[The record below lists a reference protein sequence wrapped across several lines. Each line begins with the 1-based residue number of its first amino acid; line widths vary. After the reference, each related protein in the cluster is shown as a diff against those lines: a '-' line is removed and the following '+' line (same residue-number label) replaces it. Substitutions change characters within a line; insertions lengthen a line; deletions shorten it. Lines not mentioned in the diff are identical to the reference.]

1 MMKCLQGVN
10 VTPVG
15 GMAIMQ
21 EIALKGEDQIQE
33 DIIIVKEDIE
43 AALEVTD
50 IIIEEDI
57 GLLDLQVEEVQEEV
71 RGDIEGEVIAEEAGG
86 VEVGV
91 EVIIIE
97 DLEVEKVEIN
107 LMIVKIREIMMII
120 NHGVKKVEAEVIVIV
135 IIIIL
140 ILKMIKIIIMK
151 KQII

>member
-10 VTPVG
+10 VTPAG
-15 GMAIMQ
+15 EMAIMQ

-50 IIIEEDI
+50 IIIKEDI

-71 RGDIEGEVIAEEAGG
+71 RGDIEGEVIVEEAGG

-91 EVIIIE
+91 EVVIIE

-120 NHGVKKVEAEVIVIV
+120 NHGVKKIEVIVIV
-135 IIIIL
+135 IIIIIL

>member
-1 MMKCLQGVN
+1 MMKCLRGVN
-10 VTPVG
+10 ATPVG
-15 GMAIMQ
+15 EMAIMQ

-33 DIIIVKEDIE
+33 DIIIVKEEIE
-43 AALEVTD
+43 VALEVTD

-57 GLLDLQVEEVQEEV
+57 GLLDLQVEEVQEEA
-71 RGDIEGEVIAEEAGG
+71 REDIEGEVIVEEAGG

-91 EVIIIE
+91 EVVIIE

-120 NHGVKKVEAEVIVIV
+120 NRGVKKVEAEVIV

>member
-10 VTPVG
+10 ATPVG

-43 AALEVTD
+43 AVLEVTD
-50 IIIEEDI
+50 IIIKEDI

-71 RGDIEGEVIAEEAGG
+71 RGDIEGEVIVEEAGG

-91 EVIIIE
+91 EVVIIE

-120 NHGVKKVEAEVIVIV
+120 NHGVKKVEAEVIVI
-135 IIIIL
+135 IIIL

>member
-1 MMKCLQGVN
+1 MMKCLHGVN
-10 VTPVG
+10 ATPVG

-43 AALEVTD
+43 AVLEVTD
-50 IIIEEDI
+50 IIIKEDI

-71 RGDIEGEVIAEEAGG
+71 RGDIEGEVIVEEAGG

-91 EVIIIE
+91 EVVIIE

-120 NHGVKKVEAEVIVIV
+120 NHGVKKVEAEVIVI
-135 IIIIL
+135 IIIL

>member
-10 VTPVG
+10 VTHAG
-15 GMAIMQ
+15 EMAIMQ

-43 AALEVTD
+43 AVLEVTD
-50 IIIEEDI
+50 IIIKEDI

-71 RGDIEGEVIAEEAGG
+71 RGDIEGEVIVEEAGG

-91 EVIIIE
+91 EVVIIE

-120 NHGVKKVEAEVIVIV
+120 NHGVKKIEVIVIV
-135 IIIIL
+135 IIIIIIL

>member
-10 VTPVG
+10 ATPAG

-21 EIALKGEDQIQE
+21 EIVLKGEDQIQE
-33 DIIIVKEDIE
+33 GIIIVKEDIE

-50 IIIEEDI
+50 IIIKEDI

-71 RGDIEGEVIAEEAGG
+71 RGDIEGEVIVEEAGG

>member
-1 MMKCLQGVN
+1 MMKCLLGVN

-15 GMAIMQ
+15 EMAIMQ
-21 EIALKGEDQIQE
+21 EIVLKGEDQIQE

-43 AALEVTD
+43 AVLEVTD
-50 IIIEEDI
+50 IIIKEDI

-71 RGDIEGEVIAEEAGG
+71 RGDIEGEVIVEEAGG

-91 EVIIIE
+91 EVVIIE
-97 DLEVEKVEIN
+97 DLEVEKVEKN

-120 NHGVKKVEAEVIVIV
+120 NHIVKKVEAEVIVI

>member
-15 GMAIMQ
+15 EMAIMQ

-43 AALEVTD
+43 AVLEVTD
-50 IIIEEDI
+50 IIIKEDI

-71 RGDIEGEVIAEEAGG
+71 RGDIEGEVIVEEAGG

-91 EVIIIE
+91 EVVIIE

>member
-1 MMKCLQGVN
+1 MMKCLHGVN
-10 VTPVG
+10 ATPVG
-15 GMAIMQ
+15 EMAIMQ

-43 AALEVTD
+43 AVLEVTD
-50 IIIEEDI
+50 IIIKEDI

-71 RGDIEGEVIAEEAGG
+71 RGDIEGEVIVEEAGG

-91 EVIIIE
+91 EVVIIE
-97 DLEVEKVEIN
+97 DLEVEKVEKN

-120 NHGVKKVEAEVIVIV
+120 NHLVKKVEAEVIVI

>member
-1 MMKCLQGVN
+1 MMKCLLGVN

-15 GMAIMQ
+15 EMAIMQ
-21 EIALKGEDQIQE
+21 EIVLKGEDQIQE

-43 AALEVTD
+43 AVLEVTD
-50 IIIEEDI
+50 IIIKEDI
-57 GLLDLQVEEVQEEV
+57 GLLDLQVEGVQEEV
-71 RGDIEGEVIAEEAGG
+71 REGIEGEVIVEEVGG

-91 EVIIIE
+91 EVVIIE
-97 DLEVEKVEIN
+97 DLEVEKVEKN

-120 NHGVKKVEAEVIVIV
+120 NHIVKKVEAEVIVI

>member
-15 GMAIMQ
+15 EMVIMQ
-21 EIALKGEDQIQE
+21 EIVLKGEDQIQE

-43 AALEVTD
+43 AVLEVTD
-50 IIIEEDI
+50 IIIKEDI
-57 GLLDLQVEEVQEEV
+57 GLLDLQAEGVQEEV
-71 RGDIEGEVIAEEAGG
+71 REGIEGEVIVEEVGG
-86 VEVGV
+86 VEAGV
-91 EVIIIE
+91 EAVIIE
-97 DLEVEKVEIN
+97 DLEVEKVEKN

-120 NHGVKKVEAEVIVIV
+120 NHIVKKVEAEVIV

>member
-1 MMKCLQGVN
+1 MMKCLLGVN

-15 GMAIMQ
+15 EMAIMQ
-21 EIALKGEDQIQE
+21 EIVLKGEDQIQE

-43 AALEVTD
+43 AVLEVTD
-50 IIIEEDI
+50 IIIKEDI
-57 GLLDLQVEEVQEEV
+57 GLLDLQVEGVQEEV
-71 RGDIEGEVIAEEAGG
+71 REGIEGEVIVEEVGG

-91 EVIIIE
+91 EVVIIE
-97 DLEVEKVEIN
+97 DLEVEKVEKN

-120 NHGVKKVEAEVIVIV
+120 NHLVKKVEAEVIVI

>member
-1 MMKCLQGVN
+1 MMKCLHGVN
-10 VTPVG
+10 ATPVG
-15 GMAIMQ
+15 EMAIMQ

-43 AALEVTD
+43 AVLEVTD
-50 IIIEEDI
+50 IIIKEDI

-71 RGDIEGEVIAEEAGG
+71 RGDIEGEVIVEEAGG

-91 EVIIIE
+91 EVVIIE

-107 LMIVKIREIMMII
+107 LMIREIMMII
-120 NHGVKKVEAEVIVIV
+120 NHGVKKIEVIVIV
-135 IIIIL
+135 IIIIIIL

>member
-1 MMKCLQGVN
+1 MMKCLHGVN
-10 VTPVG
+10 ATPVG
-15 GMAIMQ
+15 EMAIMQ
-21 EIALKGEDQIQE
+21 EIVLKGEDQIQE

-43 AALEVTD
+43 AVLEVTD
-50 IIIEEDI
+50 IIIKEDI
-57 GLLDLQVEEVQEEV
+57 GLLDLQVEGVQEEV
-71 RGDIEGEVIAEEAGG
+71 REGIEGEVIVEEVGG

-91 EVIIIE
+91 EVVIIE
-97 DLEVEKVEIN
+97 DLEVEKVEKN

-120 NHGVKKVEAEVIVIV
+120 NHIVKKVEAEVIVI

>member
-1 MMKCLQGVN
+1 MKCLQGVN
-10 VTPVG
+10 ATPAG

-21 EIALKGEDQIQE
+21 EIVLKGEDQIQE

-43 AALEVTD
+43 AVLEVTD
-50 IIIEEDI
+50 IIIKEDI
-57 GLLDLQVEEVQEEV
+57 GLLDLQAEGVQEEV
-71 RGDIEGEVIAEEAGG
+71 REGIEGEVIVEEVGG
-86 VEVGV
+86 VEAGV
-91 EVIIIE
+91 EAVIIE
-97 DLEVEKVEIN
+97 GLEVEKVEKN

-120 NHGVKKVEAEVIVIV
+120 NHIVKKVEAEIIV

>member
-1 MMKCLQGVN
+1 MMKCLLGVN

-15 GMAIMQ
+15 EMAIMQ
-21 EIALKGEDQIQE
+21 EIVLKGEDQIQE

-43 AALEVTD
+43 AVLEVTD
-50 IIIEEDI
+50 IIIKEDI
-57 GLLDLQVEEVQEEV
+57 GLLDLQVEGVQEEV
-71 RGDIEGEVIAEEAGG
+71 REGIEGEVIVEEVGG

-91 EVIIIE
+91 EVVIIE
-97 DLEVEKVEIN
+97 DLEVEKVEKN

-120 NHGVKKVEAEVIVIV
+120 NHIVKKVEAEIIV

>member
-1 MMKCLQGVN
+1 MMKCLHGVN
-10 VTPVG
+10 ATPVG
-15 GMAIMQ
+15 EMAIMQ

-43 AALEVTD
+43 AVLEVTD
-50 IIIEEDI
+50 IIIKEDI

-71 RGDIEGEVIAEEAGG
+71 RGDIEGEVIVEEAGG

-91 EVIIIE
+91 EVVIIE

-120 NHGVKKVEAEVIVIV
+120 NHGVKKIEVIVIV
-135 IIIIL
+135 IIIIIIL

>member
-71 RGDIEGEVIAEEAGG
+71 RGDIEGEVIVEEAGG

-107 LMIVKIREIMMII
+107 LMIVKIPEIMMII
-120 NHGVKKVEAEVIVIV
+120 NHGVKKIEVIVIV
-135 IIIIL
+135 IITIIIL

>member
-1 MMKCLQGVN
+1 MMKCLLGVN

-15 GMAIMQ
+15 EMVIMQ
-21 EIALKGEDQIQE
+21 EIVLKGEDQIQE

-43 AALEVTD
+43 AVLEVTD
-50 IIIEEDI
+50 IIIKEDI
-57 GLLDLQVEEVQEEV
+57 GLLDLQVEGVQEEV
-71 RGDIEGEVIAEEAGG
+71 REGIEGEVIVEEVGG
-86 VEVGV
+86 VEAGV
-91 EVIIIE
+91 EVVIIE
-97 DLEVEKVEIN
+97 DLEVEKVEKN

-120 NHGVKKVEAEVIVIV
+120 NHIVKKVEAEVIVI